1 MWRRAW
7 IWGSPL
13 TSKPGALKGLAVFWR
28 GSAEVNEN
36 QAPAAD
42 PSEVKLTLFN
52 TPHPLFSLCTHS
64 LLPALTKRRRKTR
77 KFNNAFERQD
87 YLRRRLRCYAASEI
101 SCALLSFCSH
111 HIPPSFPFT
120 LLFPLLPSLAKDSP
134 QKHIKTLLWCHGS
147 QLTPRVQIYR
157 LLGMWHILDGWG
169 GKCACAC
176 SGECGIGVVGCI
188 VCLL

>member
-1 MWRRAW
+1 MWWRAW

-42 PSEVKLTLFN
+42 PSEVRLTLFN
-52 TPHPLFSLCTHS
+52 PPPHFSLCTHS

-77 KFNNAFERQD
+77 KFNNAFERED
-87 YLRRRLRCYAASEI
+87 YLRRCLRCYAASEI

-111 HIPPSFPFT
+111 HIFS
-120 LLFPLLPSLAKDSP
+120 LPSLFYSLGWLKTALK
-134 QKHIKTLLWCHGS
+134 KHIKTILWCHGR
-147 QLTPRVQIYR
+147 QLTPGVQNYR
-157 LLGMWHILDGWG
+157 LPGMWHISIGWG
-169 GKCACAC
+169 GKC
-176 SGECGIGVVGCI
+176 
-188 VCLL
+188 VCLIFLGWE